1 MILAV
6 CIFKQEE
13 AKIMAEENCAHSGCD
28 CKVQEG
34 KAITRGE
41 QIIVVITAPTRKLQ
55 PAVEETAV
63 AVIRTAGHL
72 GQCRLL
78 Y

>member
-1 MILAV
+1 
-6 CIFKQEE
+6 
-13 AKIMAEENCAHSGCD
+13 MAEANCGYSGCD
-28 CKVQEG
+28 CKVQEERQLPE
-34 KAITRGE
+34 ASRFIAA
-41 QIIVVITAPTRKLQ
+41 ITAPTRKLQ

-78 Y
+78 R